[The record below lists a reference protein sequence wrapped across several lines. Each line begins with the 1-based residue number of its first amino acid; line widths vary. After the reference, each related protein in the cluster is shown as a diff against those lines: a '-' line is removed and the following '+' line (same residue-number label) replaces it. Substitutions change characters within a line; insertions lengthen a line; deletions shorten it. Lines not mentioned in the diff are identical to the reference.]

1 MSDLPNP
8 LRAITLHPW
17 WAWDIMNGTKTIEYR
32 SKPLPKSIVGQIVA
46 LHAGAAPEM
55 DRGSLRWS
63 DRALDAEI
71 LGAPVNLWARE
82 GFSVSDRCTVHGSA
96 VVGLVVFT
104 ETVPS
109 ADLPMMWRTRE
120 FVGWRI
126 GKVVRLPRP
135 ILGPGAQGWWKV
147 SDECRAAIAAQMEA
161 PWVTCARST
170 TR

>member
-17 WAWDIMNGTKTIEYR
+17 WAWDILERTKTIEYR
-32 SKPLPKSIVGQIVA
+32 SKPLPRNIVGRVVA

-55 DRGSLRWS
+55 ERGSLRWS
-63 DRALDAEI
+63 NRSLDAEI
-71 LGAPVNLWARE
+71 LGAPINLWARE
-82 GFSVSDRCTVHGSA
+82 GFAMGDRSAVHGSA

-109 ADLPMMWRTRE
+109 AELPMAWRTRE
-120 FVGWRI
+120 VVGWRV
-126 GKVVRLPRP
+126 GNVFRLPRP

-147 SDECRAAIAAQMEA
+147 SDECRAAIVGQVVNGLTSVE
-161 PWVTCARST
+161 VRYG
-170 TR
+170 